1 LSCGSL
7 ELAALDFG
15 MWSSDGV
22 VRQSARADVA

>member
-1 LSCGSL
+1 LSYGSL

-22 VRQSARADVA
+22 LVLTWPDD